1 MRSPGSGGI
10 ERWCRQM
17 LREGGGIGL
26 SAFEDFSRC
35 LVILNLDVLRR
46 PPAEFASRRLG
57 VVDATP

>member
-1 MRSPGSGGI
+1 
-10 ERWCRQM
+10 M